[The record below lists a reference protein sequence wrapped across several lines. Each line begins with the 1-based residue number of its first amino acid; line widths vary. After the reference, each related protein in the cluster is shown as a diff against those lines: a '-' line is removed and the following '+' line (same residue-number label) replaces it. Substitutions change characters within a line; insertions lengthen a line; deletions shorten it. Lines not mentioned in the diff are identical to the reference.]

1 MYTYIYICLRC
12 DESPDE
18 NDRFVQ
24 GKIRHENIE
33 RIYVYNLHGVK
44 LDVHPDEIIYVY
56 GYIPVVDGSVISL
69 WLSNPC
75 SSWWLTQPGHKP
87 QLNWGKSRRKW
98 NRTCPSLCA
107 RNKIIDKQKSDYRCR
122 IDNYS
127 IMYIH
132 RNHYLRCCTMIAA
145 FPTHSPCL
153 TYNDQVTCLL
163 LGILRTCL
171 ATQFKTCVVQGI
183 GVANCLLS
191 ENENSVQFCGWRKTQ
206 CDTMCQEMSY
216 SCPCSSKCKFDVLL
230 LRSSSKHY
238 SALYRDI
245 FRSPGP
251 YIFFPRPKQLIT
263 SCAKPY

>member
-1 MYTYIYICLRC
+1 MYIIL
-12 DESPDE
+12 
-18 NDRFVQ
+18 
-24 GKIRHENIE
+24 
-33 RIYVYNLHGVK
+33 YNLHRVK
-44 LDVHPDEIIYVY
+44 LDTVHPDDIIYVY

-75 SSWWLTQPGHKP
+75 SSWWLTQPSHKP
-87 QLNWGKSRRKW
+87 QLNCGKSRRKW

-107 RNKIIDKQKSDYRCR
+107 PNKIIDKQKADYRCR

-132 RNHYLRCCTMIAA
+132 RNHYLRCCTTIATI
-145 FPTHSPCL
+145 PTHSPCL
-153 TYNDQVTCLL
+153 TYNVQVTCLL

-206 CDTMCQEMSY
+206 CDTMCQERSY

-230 LRSSSKHY
+230 LRSSSKH
-238 SALYRDI
+238 
-245 FRSPGP
+245 
-251 YIFFPRPKQLIT
+251 
-263 SCAKPY
+263 